1 MVAWDRAE
9 GKARPQMDLSVVIP
23 TFNQADLLKE
33 SLRSLIDQTLPHE
46 AYEIVVVD
54 DGSTDHTTAVL
65 SEFGPPVRVVRLS
78 PNRGRSAARNA
89 GIRAAAAPLVA
100 LVDSDII
107 VRRDFLAS
115 HLEAHRQHGDGILS
129 RGPVVDV
136 PDLATARDG
145 QLPKMVSSPAYLT
158 TANAALAKDALVRAG
173 LFDEHFPS
181 YGWEDFDLGLRL
193 KRLGVKRI
201 FCRQAV
207 AFHLDPNLDR
217 FDRMG
222 DLLTKEAAR
231 AASAVYF
238 YRKHPTL
245 EARWLIQATRLHRF
259 LYWLQTGFGRITPDN
274 VVPIATKLRRTGRSG
289 LAQILVR
296 GVLNRAYLR
305 ALESALTSHDP
316 R

>member
-1 MVAWDRAE
+1 
-9 GKARPQMDLSVVIP
+9 MDLSVVIP
-23 TFNQADLLKE
+23 SYNQADLLKE
-33 SLRSLIDQTLPHE
+33 SLRSLIDQTIPHE

-54 DGSTDHTTAVL
+54 DGSTDHTATVL
-65 SEFGPPVRVVRLS
+65 REFGAPVRVVRL
-78 PNRGRSAARNA
+78 PTNRGRSAARNA
-89 GIRAAAAPLVA
+89 GIRAAGTSLVA

-107 VRRDFLAS
+107 VGRDFLS
-115 HLEAHRQHGDGILS
+115 THLEAHRRHGDGIIS
-129 RGPVVDV
+129 RGPVIDV
-136 PDLATARDG
+136 SNVATARDG
-145 QLPKMVSSPAYLT
+145 QLPKLVSSPAYLT

-173 LFDEHFPS
+173 LFDEHFPG

-201 FCRQAV
+201 FCPQAV
-207 AFHLDPNLDR
+207 AFHVDPNQDR

-259 LYWLQTGFGRITPDN
+259 LYWLQTGFARITPDN
-274 VVPIATKLRRTGRSG
+274 VVPIATKLRLTGQSG

-305 ALESALTSHDP
+305 ALESALTP
-316 R
+316 RGPR

>member
-1 MVAWDRAE
+1 
-9 GKARPQMDLSVVIP
+9 MDLSVVIP
-23 TFNQADLLKE
+23 TYNQADLLKE
-33 SLRSLIDQTLPHE
+33 SLRSLIDQTVPQQ

-54 DGSTDHTTAVL
+54 DGSTDHTATVL
-65 SEFGPPVRVVRLS
+65 HEFGPPVRVIRL
-78 PNRGRSAARNA
+78 PTNRGRSAARNA
-89 GIRAAAAPLVA
+89 GIRAAVAPLVA

-107 VRRDFLAS
+107 VRRDFLTS
-115 HLEAHRQHGDGILS
+115 HLEAHQRHGDGILS
-129 RGPVVDV
+129 RGPVIDV
-136 PDLATARDG
+136 PDLASARNG
-145 QLPKMVSSPAYLT
+145 QLPKLMSSPAYLT

-173 LFDEHFPS
+173 LFDEHFPG

-201 FCRQAV
+201 FCPQAI
-207 AFHLDPNLDR
+207 AFHVDPNQGR

-245 EARWLIQATRLHRF
+245 EARWLIHATRLHRV
-259 LYWLQTGFGRITPDN
+259 LYWLQTGFGRMTPDN
-274 VVPIATKLRRTGRSG
+274 VVPIASRLRRTGRSG
-289 LAQILVR
+289 LAVILVR

-305 ALESALTSHDP
+305 ALESALTPRASH
-316 R
+316 